1 MLVLH
6 LSYCFTS
13 ATRKQLNLSGAVCKP
28 FRWENCQNK
37 PTDCSYCWRRRDE
50 FSNKISAFEAL
61 LLFSRSRKVTSF
73 STIPP
78 PRTGGVGMVYTVY
91 NSSTRLIASKYSFI
105 IRETLH
111 SEILCIYKATRE
123 SFRRN
128 CCCLV
133 RLMSF
138 LTHCDTFLNGL
149 HYALPHFDTMLSL
162 LDGIYLVLLL
172 TPRTLSICY
181 ERSSRSSSRMRVLD
195 IVVALLLLR
204 T

>member
-1 MLVLH
+1 MGQFANPLGGRTAKTNLLIVPIVDAGGTNSVTKYLR
-6 LSYCFTS
+6 SKPYCF
-13 ATRKQLNLSGAVCKP
+13 
-28 FRWENCQNK
+28 
-37 PTDCSYCWRRRDE
+37 
-50 FSNKISAFEAL
+50 
-61 LLFSRSRKVTSF
+61 FSRSRKVTSF

-111 SEILCIYKATRE
+111 TEILCIYKATRE

-128 CCCLV
+128 CCWLV

-149 HYALPHFDTMLSL
+149 HYALPHFDTMLSY
-162 LDGIYLVLLL
+162 LDGIYL
-172 TPRTLSICY
+172 LSIATNTSHSEY
-181 ERSSRSSSRMRVLD
+181 
-195 IVVALLLLR
+195 LLWAQ
-204 T
+204 